1 MKNAPYSRKIK
12 RLVIKNFLNH
22 KHTVIEFAD
31 GINLFAGSSS
41 SGKSTIMRAWLGMV
55 CDEYRSEWINN
66 EADHCSVKIEFFN
79 GDVFERV
86 KGPKHNMVSTTVF
99 GEEAKVYKKFGAYL
113 PEEVVEFLGSIP
125 RTKDGWLNY
134 IDQHNKLFLLN
145 LSKDQIA
152 MDVSRLLRIDD
163 LEFAASKIKS
173 DMRSADEKIKDLKVT
188 ENKIQDKLKPFEN
201 LEAQELKNKKLT
213 QTLSKCDELS
223 KVIVNKDFLSTTFLT
238 INKDAL
244 SKKKL
249 IESCVKIEEALDNHL
264 EKIDVLNT
272 DILDKTS
279 LLEETEST
287 SKVIRKTETSIKIAD
302 NMIDGDLGKSIQK
315 IDEICSTYESKKTT
329 NTNAQDISKNIDATI
344 ESIDELDIEIN
355 DISVELEELEKIFK
369 DQNMCSSC
377 GRNCD
382 CNV

>member
-1 MKNAPYSRKIK
+1 
-12 RLVIKNFLNH
+12 
-22 KHTVIEFAD
+22 
-31 GINLFAGSSS
+31 
-41 SGKSTIMRAWLGMV
+41 
-55 CDEYRSEWINN
+55 
-66 EADHCSVKIEFFN
+66 
-79 GDVFERV
+79 
-86 KGPKHNMVSTTVF
+86 
-99 GEEAKVYKKFGAYL
+99 
-113 PEEVVEFLGSIP
+113 
-125 RTKDGWLNY
+125 
-134 IDQHNKLFLLN
+134 
-145 LSKDQIA
+145 

-173 DMRSADEKIKDLKVT
+173 DMRSADEKIKDLKLT
-188 ENKIQDKLKPFEN
+188 ENKIQDKLTPFEN

-264 EKIDVLNT
+264 EKIDVFST
-272 DILDKTS
+272 DIFDKTS
-279 LLEETEST
+279 LLEDAEST
-287 SKVIRKTETSIKIAD
+287 SKVMRKTETSIKIAD

-315 IDEICSTYESKKTT
+315 IDQICSIYESKKTT
-329 NTNAQDISKNIDATI
+329 NTNAQDISKNIKATI
-344 ESIDELDIEIN
+344 ESIDELNIEIN

>member
-66 EADHCSVKIEFFN
+66 EADHCSVKIEFYN

-99 GEEAKVYKKFGAYL
+99 GEETKVYKKFGAYL
-113 PEEVVEFLGSIP
+113 PEEVVEFLGNIP

>member
-99 GEEAKVYKKFGAYL
+99 GEETKVYKKFGAYL

>member
-12 RLVIKNFLNH
+12 RLEMINFLNH
-22 KHTVIEFAD
+22 KHTVLEFAN

-99 GEEAKVYKKFGAYL
+99 GEETKVYKKFGANL
-113 PEEVVEFLGSIP
+113 PEEVVEFLGNIP

-173 DMRSADEKIKDLKVT
+173 DMRSADEKIKDLKIT
-188 ENKIQDKLKPFEN
+188 ENKIKDKLTPFEN
-201 LEAQELKNKKLT
+201 LEVQEAKNKKLT

-223 KVIVNKDFLSTTFLT
+223 KIITNKDFLSTTFLT
-238 INKDAL
+238 INNDAI

-249 IESCVKIEEALDNHL
+249 VDICNKVEEVLDEHL
-264 EKIDVLNT
+264 EKIDALNT
-272 DILDKTS
+272 VISEKTS
-279 LLEETEST
+279 LLDDAESA
-287 SKVIRKTETSIKIAD
+287 SKVIRKTETKIKIAD
-302 NMIDGDLGKSIQK
+302 NIVDGDLGKSINK
-315 IDEICSTYESKKTT
+315 IDEIYNTYSLKKAT
-329 NTNAQDISKNIDATI
+329 NTDAQVINKKIDNTVRA
-344 ESIDELDIEIN
+344 IDQLEIEIN
-355 DISVELEELEKIFK
+355 NTSLELEELEKIFK
-369 DQNMCSSC
+369 DRNMCSSC

>member
-12 RLVIKNFLNH
+12 RLDIKNFLNH

-66 EADHCSVKIEFFN
+66 EADHCSVKIVFYN

-99 GEEAKVYKKFGAYL
+99 GEETKVYKMFGAYL

-315 IDEICSTYESKKTT
+315 IDQICSTYESKKTT

>member
-12 RLVIKNFLNH
+12 RIEIVNFLNH
-22 KHTVIEFAD
+22 KHTVIDFAN

-99 GEEAKVYKKFGAYL
+99 GEETIVYKKFGANL
-113 PEEVVEFLGSIP
+113 PEEVLEFLGNIP

-152 MDVSRLLRIDD
+152 MDVSRLLKIDD

-188 ENKIQDKLKPFEN
+188 ENKIKDKLAPFEN
-201 LEAQELKNKKLT
+201 LEDQELKNKKLT
-213 QTLSKCDELS
+213 QTLFKCDELS
-223 KVIVNKDFLSTTFLT
+223 KVITNKDFLSKTFLT

-249 IESCVKIEEALDNHL
+249 IESCVKIEEVLDKHL
-264 EKIDVLNT
+264 EKIDAVNT
-272 DILDKTS
+272 DISNKTS
-279 LLEETEST
+279 LLEDAEST
-287 SKVIRKTETSIKIAD
+287 SKVIRKTETSIKVAD
-302 NMIDGDLGKSIQK
+302 NIVDGDLGKSIQK
-315 IDEICSTYESKKTT
+315 IDEIFIAYSSKLKT
-329 NTNAQDISKNIDATI
+329 NTDAQDINENIDDTI
-344 ESIDELDIEIN
+344 ESINELDIEIN

-377 GRNCD
+377 GRNCG

>member
-12 RLVIKNFLNH
+12 RLEIINFLNH

-66 EADHCSVKIEFFN
+66 EADHCSVKIVFYN

-99 GEEAKVYKKFGAYL
+99 GEETKIYKKFGAYL
-113 PEEVVEFLGSIP
+113 PEEVVEFLGNIP

-329 NTNAQDISKNIDATI
+329 NTHAQDISKNIDATI